1 MSAEPPRIQREQRT
15 AIRNSALAKAA
26 DIYGS
31 PFGFAELVRTIPPE
45 VVMAKRT
52 SASEASKVKSVNNAY
67 YKALSARD
75 MSAMERVWT
84 CASHNILIA
93 PPTNPVTHMG
103 WEAIKRNWEN
113 YWPTFSQFSVS
124 MVVTGVNVNGPVA
137 WVHGIETSRRRS
149 KLGDVTSSRNYGTN
163 IFVNY
168 DGFWLLEFHQSALIP
183 ERP

>member
-1 MSAEPPRIQREQRT
+1 ME
-15 AIRNSALAKAA
+15 
-26 DIYGS
+26 
-31 PFGFAELVRTIPPE
+31 
-45 VVMAKRT
+45 KRT
-52 SASEASKVKSVNNAY
+52 SSSEASKVKSVNNAY

-84 CASHNILIA
+84 CAPNNILIA
-93 PPTNPVTHMG
+93 PPTNPITHVG
-103 WEAIKRNWEN
+103 WEAIKRNWED

-137 WVHGIETSRRRS
+137 WVHGVESSRRRS
-149 KLGDVTSSRNYGTN
+149 KLGEVTSSRNYGTN

-168 DGFWLLEFHQSALIP
+168 DGIWLLEFHQSALIP